1 MWLGL
6 GVLLLIIWSVSF
18 LVFKVA
24 GWAIHI
30 LIVGA
35 IIAGLVHLVARFRN
49 KRDS

>member
-1 MWLGL
+1 MWLGV
-6 GVLLLIIWSVSF
+6 GVLLLIVWSVSF

-30 LIVGA
+30 LIAGA
-35 IIAGLVHLVARFRN
+35 VIAGLLHLVRRLRN